1 MPVPSKKKLLKFLD
15 SKLLETSQLD
25 EILLVEDNQVII
37 HYQKDPDDEL
47 EEEDDEE
54 DDIEDDDFDDFD
66 DEEWDIEEGDLEDD
80 E

>member
-1 MPVPSKKKLLKFLD
+1 MLVIAICHGYTSHNSFTRFFP
-15 SKLLETSQLD
+15 LEA
-25 EILLVEDNQVII
+25 DNQVII

>member
-1 MPVPSKKKLLKFLD
+1 MLVIAICHGYTSHNSFTRFFP
-15 SKLLETSQLD
+15 LE
-25 EILLVEDNQVII
+25 V